1 MHSTAFAR
9 AIALFAMIKEAGSN
23 PMLLANLPAY
33 VSRGKGKGK
42 HTGKKWSLSSNANLI
57 KVATTWRGVRWLQK
71 ENGDR
76 EVARRL
82 RQISAGKL
90 QVSASWV

>member
-1 MHSTAFAR
+1 MRSNAFAR
-9 AIALFAMIKEAGSN
+9 AIALFVMIKEAASD
-23 PMLLANLPAY
+23 PMLLANLPTY

-42 HTGKKWSLSSNANLI
+42 HTGKKWSLSSGANMVMV
-57 KVATTWRGVRWLQK
+57 KVRGRDRWIQK

-82 RQISAGKL
+82 RQINAGKL
-90 QVSASWV
+90 QVSPV

>member
-1 MHSTAFAR
+1 MRSTAFAR
-9 AIALFAMIKEAGSN
+9 AIALFAMIKEAASN
-23 PMLLANLPAY
+23 PMLLANLPEY

-42 HTGKKWSLSSNANLI
+42 HTGKKWSLSSGANMTHV
-57 KVATTWRGVRWLQK
+57 KVRGKLMWIQK

-82 RQISAGKL
+82 RQINAGKL

>member
-1 MHSTAFAR
+1 MRSTAFAR
-9 AIALFAMIKEAGSN
+9 AIALFAMIKEAASN
-23 PMLLANLPAY
+23 PVLLANLPAY

-42 HTGKKWSLSSNANLI
+42 HTGKKWSLSSGANM
-57 KVATTWRGVRWLQK
+57 VVVNVRGRDRWIQK

-82 RQISAGKL
+82 RQINAGKL
-90 QVSASWV
+90 QASPV

>member
-1 MHSTAFAR
+1 MSSTALGR
-9 AIALFAMIKEAGSN
+9 AIALFAMIKEAASD
-23 PMLLANLPAY
+23 PMLLANLPGY

-42 HTGKKWSLSSNANLI
+42 HTGKKWSLSSGANMTHV
-57 KVATTWRGVRWLQK
+57 KVRGKPMWVQK

-82 RQISAGKL
+82 RQINAGKL